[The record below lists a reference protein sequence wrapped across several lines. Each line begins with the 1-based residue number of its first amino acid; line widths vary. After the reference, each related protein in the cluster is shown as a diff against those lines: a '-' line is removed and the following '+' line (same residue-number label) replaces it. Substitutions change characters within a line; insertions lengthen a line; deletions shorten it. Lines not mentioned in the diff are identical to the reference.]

1 MILLRRTLPF
11 LLGASGALLFW
22 STSVW
27 TQAAAFLTLCAAA
40 AVALCVG
47 ALSGYGRD
55 LEGWWHVALTPVIF
69 VVGCATFLL
78 FMEAPWVSIAL
89 PVLAG
94 IFLFFFGEHL
104 FRFIHVPSLYQPYAL
119 EHTSLVLHIAS
130 IYFLSNT
137 FFGLQTFLQ
146 TPVWLL
152 AIFFLMLSAALI
164 YETLWV
170 SKIRD
175 KTALY
180 VALALGL
187 IQTEFFVAFALLPT
201 SFFVNAAVMA
211 VLFYTVI
218 GMMRASLLQKLSRGV
233 LRRYLLLGV
242 GLSLLLLLTAQWI

>member
-11 LLGASGALLFW
+11 LLGASGALLLW
-22 STSVW
+22 SMSVW

-55 LEGWWHVALTPVIF
+55 LEGWWHVALTSVIF

-130 IYFLSNT
+130 IYFLKH
-137 FFGLQTFLQ
+137 
-146 TPVWLL
+146 LL
-152 AIFFLMLSAALI
+152 RSANFSADARVVAGHFFLMLSAALI
-164 YETLWV
+164 YERYGLA
-170 SKIRD
+170 KRD
-175 KTALY
+175 KMACTWRLRSAHSNRILCCLR
-180 VALALGL
+180 ASAH
-187 IQTEFFVAFALLPT
+187 QLLCERGCDGG
-201 SFFVNAAVMA
+201 AV
-211 VLFYTVI
+211 YTVI